1 MPGLPMFR
9 AMGLTSD
16 IRGTKE
22 LHLSPS
28 DLSELIVSIGGVK
41 FWIVSVAPLY
51 IGWVLAQPVGL
62 RHLFVDDLRVVLG
75 MIVVGPLLGTFTLLL
90 NVYHDMG
97 TTDRVNP
104 RKKYVQVVEEL
115 IGEGLMERDTLL
127 LAAFGFAAMG
137 LVLAAY
143 VSGSLVRYSPGDGGG
158 LFTSLV
164 GTQGFL
170 VLTILIIALSFAY
183 SVPGIHWKG
192 VAGMDLVTNMVGF
205 GVLCPLSGWVLLR
218 PIESAPWW
226 FIGTI
231 ALFLGALYAPTTA
244 SDYAADRAFGIR
256 TMAVRLGVNRTLL
269 IGFVLQVLSVAF
281 LLLGWALRLFPFDG
295 PAYSAMADLWPFLA
309 LQVLFYAVFT
319 RRATVGRIWALL
331 LLLSILQALGVIL
344 MLWRFVGEQAWL
356 P

>member
-1 MPGLPMFR
+1 
-9 AMGLTSD
+9 
-16 IRGTKE
+16 
-22 LHLSPS
+22 
-28 DLSELIVSIGGVK
+28 
-41 FWIVSVAPLY
+41 
-51 IGWVLAQPVGL
+51 
-62 RHLFVDDLRVVLG
+62 
-75 MIVVGPLLGTFTLLL
+75 
-90 NVYHDMG
+90 
-97 TTDRVNP
+97 
-104 RKKYVQVVEEL
+104 
-115 IGEGLMERDTLL
+115 
-127 LAAFGFAAMG
+127 
-137 LVLAAY
+137 
-143 VSGSLVRYSPGDGGG
+143 VSGSLVRYSPGGGG
-158 LFTSLV
+158 GPFTSLV

-192 VAGMDLVTNMVGF
+192 VAGMDLLTNMVGF
-205 GVLCPLSGWVLLR
+205 GVLCPLSGWVLIR

-256 TMAVRLGVNRTLL
+256 TMAVRLGVNRTLF

-295 PAYSAMADLWPFLA
+295 PAYDAMGDLWPFLA
-309 LQVLFYAVFT
+309 LQVLFYAVFI

-344 MLWRFVGEQAWL
+344 MLWRFVGEHAWL

>member
-1 MPGLPMFR
+1 
-9 AMGLTSD
+9 
-16 IRGTKE
+16 
-22 LHLSPS
+22 
-28 DLSELIVSIGGVK
+28 
-41 FWIVSVAPLY
+41 
-51 IGWVLAQPVGL
+51 
-62 RHLFVDDLRVVLG
+62 
-75 MIVVGPLLGTFTLLL
+75 LLL

-143 VSGSLVRYSPGDGGG
+143 VSGSLVRYSPGSGGG
-158 LFTSLV
+158 VFTSLV

-192 VAGMDLVTNMVGF
+192 VAGMDLLTNMVGF
-205 GVLCPLSGWVLLR
+205 GVLCPLSGWVLIR

-256 TMAVRLGVNRTLL
+256 TMAVRLGVNRTLF

-295 PAYSAMADLWPFLA
+295 PAYDAMGDLWPFLA
-309 LQVLFYAVFT
+309 LQVLFYAVFI

-344 MLWRFVGEQAWL
+344 MLWRFVGEHAWL

>member
-1 MPGLPMFR
+1 MVASNER
-9 AMGLTSD
+9 YA
-16 IRGTKE
+16 TKSI
-22 LHLSPS
+22 HLSPS
-28 DLSELIVSIGGVK
+28 DLSELIVSLGGVK

-51 IGWVLAQPVGL
+51 IGWVLAQPAAL

-143 VSGSLVRYSPGDGGG
+143 VSGSLVRYSPGDGGP
-158 LFTSLV
+158 FTSLV

-192 VAGMDLVTNMVGF
+192 VAGMDLLTNMVGF
-205 GVLCPLSGWVLLR
+205 GVLCPLSGWVLVR
-218 PIESAPWW
+218 PVESAPWW

-256 TMAVRLGVNRTLL
+256 TLAVRLGVNRTLL
-269 IGFVLQVLSVAF
+269 IGFVLQVLSVMF

-295 PAYSAMADLWPFLA
+295 PAYDAMADLWPFLA
-309 LQVLFYAVFT
+309 LQLLFYAVFI

-344 MLWRFVGEQAWL
+344 MLWRFVEQHAW
-356 P
+356 PI